1 MNLANELITEMLAA
15 TKPTKEA
22 VDEARARRDLV
33 KMAAMTYDGALSFI
47 KSGSLAHFTANG
59 TISDADGSLVL
70 DRRTYHE
77 YGPDGDGVGPTDL
90 VIGVAEVI
98 RDTVTQV
105 YPNVYISTNHKRAIY
120 FRFREP
126 LPDGQDPT
134 VDLVIGLNRKN
145 EPGIWIPNLDDDSW
159 DASDPAKHTEL
170 VKARRQST
178 NHISSKVVR
187 ALKLFSKQWD
197 QELLTSFHW
206 TALMLEAYP
215 KQKPL
220 IEGVI
225 DTLNHAAATLEN
237 DDTDDPAGVSGLIHL
252 PDGRERSVVV
262 SRIRNAASKLQ
273 QAHDVGGEDEASLD
287 EVVELFGDVFTKSL
301 ASEAL
306 ATATLEVRRSVIDK
320 AINQS
325 QSSATPVFTEAF
337 NARPVLNTR
346 AFADPAPA
354 ATLAA
359 PNVDVDLSW
368 FEAGLD
374 GSRYFM
380 LYRKLDDRALI
391 YTVNI
396 PLPDQSRTQLVTI
409 KVTGGD
415 PKVFAHGLED
425 LRHVNGDGSLCLW
438 YPTDSSERRWTH
450 NKGLV
455 SLLDLVALHL
465 YKEDR
470 FRATGKWLGDEVH
483 NNG

>member
-1 MNLANELITEMLAA
+1 MNIANELINEMLVA

-22 VDEARARRDLV
+22 IDEARARRDLV
-33 KMAAMTYDGALSFI
+33 KTAAMTYDGALSFI

-77 YGPDGDGVGPTDL
+77 YGPDGDGTGPTDL
-90 VIGVAEVI
+90 VTGVAEVI

-134 VDLVIGLNRKN
+134 VDLVIGLNRKD
-145 EPGIWIPNLDDDSW
+145 EPGIWIPNLDDDNW
-159 DASDPAKHTEL
+159 DASDPAKHTEM
-170 VKARRQST
+170 VKERRRST

-225 DTLNHAAATLEN
+225 DTLNHAVAALEN
-237 DDTDDPAGVSGLIHL
+237 GGTDDPAGVSGLIHL
-252 PDGRERSVVV
+252 PTGRERSVVI
-262 SRIRNAASKLQ
+262 SRIRNAASNLQ
-273 QAHDVGGEDEASLD
+273 QARDVSGGDEAGLD
-287 EVVELFGDVFTKSL
+287 ETVELFGNVFTKSL
-301 ASEAL
+301 ANEAL
-306 ATATLEVRRSVIDK
+306 ETATLKVRRNILDR
-320 AINQS
+320 AIA
-325 QSSATPVFTEAF
+325 QSSSSVTPVFTEAF
-337 NARPVLNTR
+337 NKRPVLNTR
-346 AFADPAPA
+346 AFVDPAPVKLV
-354 ATLAA
+354 T
-359 PNVDVDLSW
+359 PSIDMDLSW

-374 GSRYFM
+374 GSSYFI
-380 LYRKLDDRALI
+380 LHRKRDDHSLV
-391 YTVNI
+391 YTLNI
-396 PLPDQSRTQLVTI
+396 PLPDQSKTQLVTI

-415 PKVFAHGLED
+415 PRVFAHGIKD

-465 YKEDR
+465 YKESI
-470 FRATGKWLGDEVH
+470 FKETGVWLGEEVH
-483 NNG
+483 NG

>member
-1 MNLANELITEMLAA
+1 MSLANELIKGILAT

-22 VDEARARRDLV
+22 IDEARARCELI
-33 KMAAMTYDGALSFI
+33 KTAAMNYDGALSFI

-59 TISDADGSLVL
+59 IISDADGSLVL
-70 DRRTYHE
+70 DRRTYHQ

-90 VIGVAEVI
+90 VTGVAEVI

-105 YPNVYISTNHKRAIY
+105 YPNVHISTNHKRAIY
-120 FRFREP
+120 FRFRDP

-134 VDLVIGLNRKN
+134 VDLVIGLNRKD

-170 VKARRQST
+170 VKARRRST

-225 DTLNHAAATLEN
+225 DTLNHAVVALA
-237 DDTDDPAGVSGLIHL
+237 DGDTNDPAEVSGSIHL
-252 PDGRERSVVV
+252 PAGRERSAV
-262 SRIRNAASKLQ
+262 IGQINNAASKLQ
-273 QAHDVGGEDEASLD
+273 QAYNISGDYEADLD
-287 EVVELFGDVFTKSL
+287 EVAKLFGEVFNKSL

-306 ATATLEVRRSVIDK
+306 ETAVLNLRRNILDK
-320 AINQS
+320 AITQS
-325 QSSATPVFTEAF
+325 RSSATPVFAEAF
-337 NARPVLNTR
+337 NERPVLNTR
-346 AFADPAPA
+346 AFANPTLTG
-354 ATLAA
+354 TLAA
-359 PNVDVDLSW
+359 PSIDLDLSW
-368 FEAGLD
+368 FEAGLSN
-374 GSRYFM
+374 SRYFI
-380 LYRKLDDRALI
+380 LHRKVDDRVLV
-391 YTVNI
+391 YTLNI
-396 PLPDQSRTQLVTI
+396 RLPDQSRTQLVTI

-415 PKVFAHGLED
+415 PEVFAHGLKG
-425 LRHVNGDGSLCLW
+425 LRHVNGNGTLCLW
-438 YPTDSSERRWTH
+438 YPTDPPSRRWTH

-465 YKEDR
+465 YEEDR
-470 FRATGKWLGDEVH
+470 FRATGTWLGDEVH
-483 NNG
+483 DNG

>member
-22 VDEARARRDLV
+22 IDEARARRDLV
-33 KMAAMTYDGALSFI
+33 KTAAMTYDGALSFI
-47 KSGSLAHFTANG
+47 KSGSIAHFTANG

-77 YGPDGDGVGPTDL
+77 YGPDGDGVGPSDL
-90 VIGVAEVI
+90 VTGIAEVI

-120 FRFREP
+120 FRFRDP

-134 VDLVIGLNRKN
+134 VDLVIGLNRKD

-187 ALKLFSKQWD
+187 ALKLFSKQSD
-197 QELLTSFHW
+197 KELLTSFHW

-220 IEGVI
+220 IEGII
-225 DTLNHAAATLEN
+225 DMLNHAVTTLA
-237 DDTDDPAGVSGLIHL
+237 DGDTDDPAGVSGLIHL
-252 PDGRERSVVV
+252 PAGRERSVVV

-273 QAHDVGGEDEASLD
+273 QAHDVSGENEADLD
-287 EVVELFGDVFTKSL
+287 EVVGLFGDVFTKSL

-306 ATATLEVRRSVIDK
+306 EAAALTVRHNILDK
-320 AINQS
+320 AITQS
-325 QSSATPVFTEAF
+325 RSSATPVFTEAF
-337 NARPVLNTR
+337 NKRPVLNTR

-354 ATLAA
+354 AILTV
-359 PNVDVDLSW
+359 PNIDMDLSW

-374 GSRYFM
+374 DSHYFM
-380 LYRKLDDRALI
+380 LHRKADDRALV
-391 YTVNI
+391 YTMNI
-396 PLPDQSRTQLVTI
+396 QLPDQSRTQLVTI

-415 PKVFAHGLED
+415 PRVFAHGLND

-438 YPTDSSERRWTH
+438 YPTDSSDRRWTH

-470 FRATGKWLGDEVH
+470 FKATGIWLGDEVH

>member
-1 MNLANELITEMLAA
+1 MSLANQLITEMLVA

-22 VDEARARRDLV
+22 IDEARARRDLV
-33 KMAAMTYDGALSFI
+33 KTAAMTYDGALNFI

-77 YGPDGDGVGPTDL
+77 YGPDGDGIGPTDL
-90 VIGVAEVI
+90 VTGVAEVI

-134 VDLVIGLNRKN
+134 VDLVIGLNRKD
-145 EPGIWIPNLDDDSW
+145 EPGIWIPNLDDDNW
-159 DASDPAKHTEL
+159 DASDPDKHTEL
-170 VKARRQST
+170 VRARRQSS

-197 QELLTSFHW
+197 QELLTPFHW

-215 KQKPL
+215 KQKSL

-225 DTLNHAAATLEN
+225 DTLNHAAATLE
-237 DDTDDPAGVSGLIHL
+237 DGDTDDPAGVSGLIHL
-252 PDGRERSVVV
+252 PDGRESRVVI

-273 QAHDVGGEDEASLD
+273 QAHDVSGEDEASLD

-306 ATATLEVRRSVIDK
+306 ATAVLKVRRSVIDK
-320 AINQS
+320 AITQS
-325 QSSATPVFTEAF
+325 QPSATPVLTKAF
-337 NARPVLNTR
+337 SERPVLNTR

-359 PNVDVDLSW
+359 PNIDIDLSW
-368 FEAGLD
+368 FETGLE
-374 GSRYFM
+374 GSRYSM
-380 LYRKLDDRALI
+380 LHRKVDDRALV
-391 YTVNI
+391 YTLNI
-396 PLPDQSRTQLVTI
+396 PLPDQSRTQLVTVE
-409 KVTGGD
+409 VTGGD
-415 PKVFAHGLED
+415 PRVFAHGLKD

-438 YPTDSSERRWTH
+438 YPTDSSDRRWTH

-470 FRATGKWLGDEVH
+470 FKVTGKWLGDEVH
-483 NNG
+483 SNG